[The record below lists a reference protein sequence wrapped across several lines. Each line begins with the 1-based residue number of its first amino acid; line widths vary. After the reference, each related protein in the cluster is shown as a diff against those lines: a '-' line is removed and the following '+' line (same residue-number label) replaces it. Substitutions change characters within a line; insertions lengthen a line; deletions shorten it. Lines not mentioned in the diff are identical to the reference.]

1 MRKSIF
7 FLLLVITSTLAAQN
21 VDSLF
26 VKANELYKTAQFTEA
41 IETYKQIEN
50 KNQVSSD
57 LYYNL
62 GNSYY
67 KLNKV
72 GPAIFYY
79 EKALQLN
86 PDNEDVK
93 NNLVFAKRLALDNIE
108 PLPKTVFQ
116 KLKTNYL
123 QALTYNQWAVVVVVF
138 SFLGGV
144 LFLFYYFSYSSLRKR
159 LFFIT
164 SMISFLFLLMSLVV
178 TYNQFSFDKNT
189 KEAIVF
195 AEESEVRNAPT
206 FNSEE
211 VFVLHEGTKVF
222 VLDAV
227 DDWKKIQLADGK
239 QGWIIASEVQEF

>member
-1 MRKSIF
+1 MKRIL
-7 FLLLVITSTLAAQN
+7 FLLLVITSTLTAQN

-26 VKANELYKTAQFTEA
+26 VKANNLYKVEQFAEA
-41 IETYKQIEN
+41 IELYKQIEN
-50 KNQVSSD
+50 NNQVSSD

-86 PDNEDVK
+86 PDNADIK

-108 PLPKTVFQ
+108 PLPKTVWQ
-116 KLKTNYL
+116 KLKENYL
-123 QALTYNQWAVVVVVF
+123 QSLTYNEWAVVVIVF
-138 SFLGGV
+138 SFLAGV
-144 LFLFYYFSYSSLRKR
+144 LFLLYYFSFSSLRKR

-164 SMISFLFLLMSLVV
+164 SMVSFLFLFFSLAI
-178 TYNQFSFDKNT
+178 TYNQYSFDKNT

-195 AEESEVRNAPT
+195 AEESEIRNAPT

-227 DDWKKIQLADGK
+227 DDWKKIKLIDGK
-239 QGWIIASEVQEF
+239 QGWIIASEIKEF

>member
-1 MRKSIF
+1 MRKIF
-7 FLLLVITSTLAAQN
+7 FLLLVITSTLTAQD

-26 VKANELYKTAQFTEA
+26 VKANNFYKTAQFIEA
-41 IETYKQIEN
+41 VDVYKQIEN
-50 KNQVSSD
+50 TKLVSSD

-79 EKALQLN
+79 EKALRLN

-116 KLKTNYL
+116 KLNKNYL
-123 QALTYNQWAVVVVVF
+123 QTLTYNEWAIVVVVF
-138 SFLGGV
+138 SFFAGI
-144 LFLFYYFSYSSLRKR
+144 LFLLYYFSYSSLRKR
-159 LFFIT
+159 LFFIA
-164 SMISFLFLLMSLVV
+164 SMISFLFLGISLVI
-178 TYNQFSFDKNT
+178 TYNQFSYNKNT

-206 FNSEE
+206 YNSEE

-227 DDWKKIQLADGK
+227 DDWKKIQLIDGK
-239 QGWIIASEVQEF
+239 QGWIIASEIQEL

>member
-1 MRKSIF
+1 MRSILI
-7 FLLLVITSTLAAQN
+7 LLLVITSTLNAQN

-26 VKANELYKTAQFTEA
+26 VKANELYKTAQYTKA
-41 IETYKQIEN
+41 IEVYKAIEN
-50 KNQVSSD
+50 TNQISSD

-79 EKALQLN
+79 EKALFLN

-116 KLKTNYL
+116 KLNKNYL
-123 QALTYNQWAVVVVVF
+123 QALTYNEWAIVVVVF
-138 SFLGGV
+138 SFLVGI
-144 LFLFYYFSYSSLRKR
+144 LFLLYYFSYSSGRKR

-164 SMISFLFLLMSLVV
+164 SMISFLFLMISLVI
-178 TYNQFSFDKNT
+178 TYNQFSYNKNT

-206 FNSEE
+206 YNSEE

-227 DDWKKIQLADGK
+227 DDWKKIRLVDGK
-239 QGWIIASEVQEF
+239 QGWIIASEIQEL

>member
-1 MRKSIF
+1 MRKILV
-7 FLLLVITSTLAAQN
+7 LLLVITSTLNAQN

-26 VKANELYKTAQFTEA
+26 VKANNLYKTAKYTEA
-41 IETYKQIEN
+41 IEVYKTIEN
-50 KNQVSSD
+50 TNQISSD

-79 EKALQLN
+79 EKALLLN

-116 KLKTNYL
+116 KLNKNYL
-123 QALTYNQWAVVVVVF
+123 QALTYNQWAIVVVVF
-138 SFLGGV
+138 SFLAGV
-144 LFLFYYFSYSSLRKR
+144 LFLLYYFAYSPGRKR

-164 SMISFLFLLMSLVV
+164 SMLSFLFLAISLVI
-178 TYNQFSFDKNT
+178 TYNQFSYNKNT

-206 FNSEE
+206 YNSEE

-227 DDWKKIQLADGK
+227 DDWKKIKLVDGK
-239 QGWIIASEVQEF
+239 QGWIIASEIQEF